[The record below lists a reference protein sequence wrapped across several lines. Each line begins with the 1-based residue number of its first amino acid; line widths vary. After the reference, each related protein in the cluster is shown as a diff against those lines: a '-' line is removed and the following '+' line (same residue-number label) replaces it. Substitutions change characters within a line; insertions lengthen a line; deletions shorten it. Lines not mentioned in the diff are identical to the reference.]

1 MVLEFWDRRFS
12 SFCGTNGPHFFSTN
26 GSQFFGQTVLTFWD
40 NTVGA
45 TEKYI
50 LCHAHGIGHA
60 LSGDKACQKR
70 YIVSPAEEPQRVSK
84 KDCLIR
90 KRTKKKVLPLCR
102 GTLTLRSRFLP
113 LRGGLLRSS
122 SCRGDRFFKFV
133 QDCSPF
139 SALAFS

>member
-12 SFCGTNGPHFFSTN
+12 SFCGTNGPHVFWTN

-60 LSGDKACQKR
+60 LSGDKPCQKR

-90 KRTKKKVLPLCR
+90 KRTKKKGATAMSWHADVAF
-102 GTLTLRSRFLP
+102 TLFAATRRTPS
-113 LRGGLLRSS
+113 
-122 SCRGDRFFKFV
+122 
-133 QDCSPF
+133 
-139 SALAFS
+139 